1 MRKALNRFLY
11 FNILGWTE
19 EKRIPD
25 DLKSFLVVAAPHT
38 SNWDFPL
45 GLIIRRIW
53 ELDIRYLAKK
63 ELFVW
68 PLGYFFRSLG
78 GTPVERSKKTRLVDQ
93 VVQMFKDDPGFITTI
108 TPEGT
113 RSYNPNWKTGFWH
126 IAKKANV
133 PVVPAI
139 FDYEHKRL
147 ILERPFPLTDD
158 MEADIE
164 RLKAI
169 YRPYKGKN
177 PENGVR

>member
-1 MRKALNRFLY
+1 MTKALYSFLY
-11 FNILGWTE
+11 YRLLGWTQ
-19 EKRIPD
+19 EKHIPD

-63 ELFVW
+63 ELFFW
-68 PLGYFFRSLG
+68 PVGYFFRSLG
-78 GTPVERSKKTRLVDQ
+78 GTPVERKKNTKLVDAIA
-93 VVQMFKDDPGFITTI
+93 QMFIDNPEFITTI

-126 IAKKANV
+126 IAKKAGV
-133 PVVPAI
+133 PIVPAI
-139 FDYEHKRL
+139 FDYEHKKL
-147 ILERPFPLTDD
+147 ILCEPFPLSDD
-158 MEADIE
+158 VDEDVE

-169 YRPYKGKN
+169 FRPFKGKN
-177 PENGVR
+177 PEDGVR